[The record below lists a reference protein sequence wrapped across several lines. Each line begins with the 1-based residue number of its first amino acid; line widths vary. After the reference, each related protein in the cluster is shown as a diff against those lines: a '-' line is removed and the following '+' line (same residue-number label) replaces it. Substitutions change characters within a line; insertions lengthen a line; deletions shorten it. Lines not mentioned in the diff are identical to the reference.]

1 MSFVD
6 HARNSP
12 DKPAIIAAGTG
23 DQLSFG
29 ELDSASRRLARAL
42 RRDLAAGARV
52 ALLLENGPGYFLASW
67 ACRRSELRFVPVN
80 WHLNRDEA
88 AYIVSNSDAE
98 VLIASPGRA
107 TLATGLAAGLPC
119 LKLLLADGDA
129 FGNFRSLAA
138 AIAAEPD
145 EPLLPEREG
154 NYMFYS
160 SGTTGQPKGI
170 LRKLSGDP
178 FGTHLLIEQVMA
190 ERFGFGQETVYYS
203 PAPLYHAAPL
213 AWSMATQT
221 LGGTA
226 VIAQRFDAEATL
238 QHIERHRITHA
249 QFVPTHFVRMLQL
262 PSETRRLYD
271 LSSLVMVIHAAA
283 PCPVEVKER
292 MFEWLGPIVYEYY
305 GASEGGFTMVG
316 PEDWLANKGTVGR
329 PVGGTIQVVDD
340 QGREVPTGVTGN
352 LAFDQGAPF
361 QYHKDPSKTEAFFDA
376 QGRGRPGDMGWLN
389 EEGYLFLADRS
400 SNMIISG
407 GVNIYPQE
415 AEAVLTLHPAI
426 RDVAVIGVPDR
437 DRGEAIKAVV
447 EVATGYAAG
456 DALAEDLITYCRERL
471 SKFKCPQ
478 SVDFVEAM
486 PRLPTGKLL
495 KRYLRKKYWEPE

>member
-6 HARNSP
+6 HVRSSP
-12 DKPAIIAAGTG
+12 DKPAVIAAGNG
-23 DQLSFG
+23 EQLSFS
-29 ELDSASRRLARAL
+29 ELDSASRRLACLL
-42 RRDLAAGARV
+42 RRELAEGARV
-52 ALLLENGPGYFLASW
+52 ALLLENGPGYFIASW

-80 WHLNRDEA
+80 WHLNRNEA
-88 AYIVSNSDAE
+88 GYIVSNSDAE
-98 VLIASPGRA
+98 VLIASPTLA
-107 TLATGLAAGLPC
+107 TLATELVASSPC
-119 LKLLLADGDA
+119 LKFLLSDGDE
-129 FGNFRSLAA
+129 FGNFRSLAS

-154 NYMFYS
+154 NFMFYS

-170 LRKLSGDP
+170 LRKLTGDP
-178 FGTHLLIEQVMA
+178 FGTHLPIERIIA
-190 ERFGFGQETVYYS
+190 ERFDFDPKTVFYS

-213 AWSMATQT
+213 GWSMATQT

-226 VIAQRFDAEATL
+226 VIAPRFDAEATL
-238 QHIERHRITHA
+238 RHIERHRITHA

-262 PSETRRLYD
+262 PREVRQRYD
-271 LSSLVMVIHAAA
+271 VSSLVMVIHAAA

-292 MFEWLGPIVYEYY
+292 MLEWLGPIIYEYY

-316 PEDWLANKGTVGR
+316 PREWLANKGTVGR

-340 QGREVPTGVTGN
+340 QGLEVPVGVTGH
-352 LAFDQGAPF
+352 LAFDQAAPF
-361 QYHKDPSKTEAFFDA
+361 EYHKDPDKTKAFFDA
-376 QGRGRPGDMGWLN
+376 QGRARPGDMGWLN
-389 EEGYLFLADRS
+389 EDGYLFLADRS

-437 DRGEAIKAVV
+437 DMGEAVKAVV
-447 EVATGYAAG
+447 ELAAGYAPG
-456 DALAEDLITYCRERL
+456 DALAAELIAYCRARL
-471 SKFKCPQ
+471 SKFKCPR
-478 SVDFVEAM
+478 SVDFVHAL
-486 PRLPTGKLL
+486 PRLPSGKLL
-495 KRYLRKKYWEPE
+495 KRELRKLYWESK

>member
-1 MSFVD
+1 MSFVN

-12 DKPAIIAAGTG
+12 DKPAVITAGTG
-23 DQLSFG
+23 ERLSFG
-29 ELDSASRRLARAL
+29 DLDSASRRLARAL
-42 RRDLAAGARV
+42 RRDLAPGSRV
-52 ALLLENGPGYFLASW
+52 ALLLENGPGYYLASW
-67 ACRRSELRFVPVN
+67 ACRRSELRLVPVN

-98 VLIASPGRA
+98 VLIASPGLA
-107 TLATGLAAGLPC
+107 TLATGLAEGLPC

-154 NYMFYS
+154 NFMFYS

-170 LRKLSGDP
+170 LRALTGEP
-178 FGTHLLIEQVMA
+178 FGNHLPFEKILA
-190 ERFGFGQETVYYS
+190 ERFGFGPETVYYS

-213 AWSMATQT
+213 GWSMATQT

-226 VIAQRFDAEATL
+226 VIAPRFDAEGTL

-262 PSETRRLYD
+262 PSETRRRYD
-271 LSSLVMVIHAAA
+271 LSSLAMVIHAAA

-292 MFEWLGPIVYEYY
+292 MLEWLGPIIYEYY
-305 GASEGGFTMVG
+305 GSSEGGFTMVG
-316 PEDWLANKGTVGR
+316 PQDWLANKGTVGKA
-329 PVGGTIQVVDD
+329 VVGTIQIVDD
-340 QGREVPTGVTGN
+340 QGREVPAGVTGN
-352 LAFDQGAPF
+352 LALDQGAPF
-361 QYHKDPSKTEAFFDA
+361 EYHKDPGKTEAFFDA

-426 RDVAVIGVPDR
+426 RDIAVIGVPDR
-437 DRGEAIKAVV
+437 DKGEAIKAVV
-447 EVATGYAAG
+447 EVATGYTAG
-456 DALAEDLITYCRERL
+456 DALAEDLIAYCRARL

-478 SVDFVEAM
+478 SVDFVDAM

-495 KRYLRKKYWEPE
+495 KRHLRKKYWEPE

>member
-6 HARNSP
+6 YASRTP
-12 DKPAIIAAGTG
+12 DKPAAIAAGTG
-23 DQLSFG
+23 EQFSFG

-42 RRDLAAGARV
+42 RRELAPGARV
-52 ALLLENGPGYFLASW
+52 ALLLENGLGYYIATW

-98 VLIASPGRA
+98 ALVASPALA
-107 TLATGLAAGLPC
+107 TLASGLAAGLPN
-119 LKLLLADGDA
+119 LKLLLSDGDA
-129 FGNFRSLAA
+129 FGDFRSLAA

-145 EPLLPEREG
+145 EPLMPEREG

-170 LRKLSGDP
+170 FRALSGSP
-178 FGTHLLIEQVMA
+178 FGTHLLIEQVME
-190 ERFGFGQETVYYS
+190 ERFGFGPETVYYS

-213 AWSMATQT
+213 GWSMATQT
-221 LGGTA
+221 LGGTV
-226 VIAQRFDAEATL
+226 VIAPRFDAEATL
-238 QHIERHRITHA
+238 RDIERYRITHA

-262 PSETRRLYD
+262 PSETRQRYD
-271 LSSLVMVIHAAA
+271 LSSLAMVIHAAA

-292 MFEWLGPIVYEYY
+292 MLEWLGPIVYEYY

-316 PEDWLANKGTVGR
+316 PQDWLANKGTVGK
-329 PVGGTIQVVDD
+329 PVGGMIQIVDD
-340 QGREVPTGVTGN
+340 QGREVPVGVTGN
-352 LAFDQGAPF
+352 LSLDMGDPF
-361 QYHKDPSKTEAFFDA
+361 EYHKDPDKTAAFFDA

-426 RDVAVIGVPDR
+426 RDVAVIGVPDP
-437 DRGEAIKAVV
+437 DKGEAIKAVV
-447 EVATGYAAG
+447 EVAAGFAAG
-456 DALAEDLITYCRERL
+456 DALADELIAYCRERL

-478 SVDFVEAM
+478 SVDFVDEL

-495 KRYLRKKYWEPE
+495 KRHLRQRYWGAD

>member
-12 DKPAIIAAGTG
+12 DKPAVITAGTG
-23 DQLSFG
+23 EQFSFG
-29 ELDSASRRLARAL
+29 DLDSASRRLARVL
-42 RRDLAAGARV
+42 RRDLTAGARV
-52 ALLLENGPGYFLASW
+52 ALLLENGPGYFLAGW

-98 VLIASPGRA
+98 ALIASPGLA
-107 TLATGLAAGLPC
+107 TLATGLVEGLPC
-119 LKLLLADGDA
+119 LKRLLADGTT
-129 FGNFRSLAA
+129 FGNFRSLAT

-154 NYMFYS
+154 SFMFYS

-178 FGTHLLIEQVMA
+178 FGTRLLIEQIIA
-190 ERFGFGQETVYYS
+190 ERFGFGPETIYYS

-226 VIAQRFDAEATL
+226 VIAPRFDAEATL

-262 PSETRRLYD
+262 PSETRRRYD
-271 LSSLVMVIHAAA
+271 LSSLAMVIHAAA

-292 MFEWLGPIVYEYY
+292 MLEWLGPIVYEYY
-305 GASEGGFTMVG
+305 GASEGGFTMAG
-316 PEDWLANKGTVGR
+316 PQEWLANKGTVGR
-329 PVGGTIQVVDD
+329 PVGGTIQIVDD
-340 QGREVPTGVTGN
+340 LGRKVPAGVVGH
-352 LAFDQGAPF
+352 LVLDQGAPF
-361 QYHKDPSKTEAFFDA
+361 EYHKDPGKTAAFFDA

-389 EEGYLFLADRS
+389 ADGYLFLADRS
-400 SNMIISG
+400 NNMIISG

-415 AEAVLTLHPAI
+415 AEAVLALHPAI
-426 RDVAVIGVPDR
+426 RDVAVIGVPDK
-437 DRGEAIKAVV
+437 DKGEAIKAVV
-447 EVATGYAAG
+447 EVAAGCTPG
-456 DALAEDLITYCRERL
+456 DALADELIAYCRARL

-478 SVDFVEAM
+478 SVDFVDAL

-495 KRYLRKKYWEPE
+495 KRHLRERYWGPA